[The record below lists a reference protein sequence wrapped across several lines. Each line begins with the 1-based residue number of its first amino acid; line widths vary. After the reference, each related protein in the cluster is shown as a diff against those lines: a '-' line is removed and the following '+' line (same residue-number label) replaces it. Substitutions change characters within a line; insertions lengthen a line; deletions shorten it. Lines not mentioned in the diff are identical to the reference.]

1 MCIGMTRELLRVEE
15 SSRAHAAVAR
25 CKLRGVIGLCL
36 IDKRPEKQG
45 VPAAVC
51 VQLLVCPHPADFLDL
66 AKSMPSCLPKRK
78 LFLAEQSKNSCFPV
92 FFAGGGEKKVALIG
106 GISQIGGGG
115 GLHFLHYR
123 RKDLPPHF
131 PFPLPRMR
139 LAFLF
144 FFKRGF

>member
-1 MCIGMTRELLRVEE
+1 MTRELLRVEE

-25 CKLRGVIGLCL
+25 FKLRGVIGLCL

-92 FFAGGGEKKVALIG
+92 FFAGGGEKKSCPNWRHLPNRRRRRRIALLAL
-106 GISQIGGGG
+106 SAQ
-115 GLHFLHYR
+115 R
-123 RKDLPPHF
+123 SPTA
-131 PFPLPRMR
+131 FPLSPPKNE
-139 LAFLF
+139 AGVSFLF
-144 FFKRGF
+144 